1 MKTVVFFVRHFTERG
16 TEVSVYDYAHYN
28 EEILGN
34 KSIIFCFTLNK
45 MKELNFPTSRASY
58 NKFKNRFELIEIDH
72 IYEIQQYIKEYS
84 IDIFYTQTCG
94 DYVKTLY
101 EFDNKELWSTC
112 KTIKHCVF
120 VVNGKESDYYCT
132 ISNFLNTAGK
142 TNYPVLPYM
151 VTLPSSSENIRKS
164 LNIPEDATVFGG
176 YGGEDNFDIKYAQ
189 LVVNLISNNFP
200 NIYFLFANF
209 HKFCPEHPNIIH
221 LPTILDPLEK
231 TKFINTCDAMIW
243 ARSGGETF
251 GLAIAEFSIKNKP
264 VIATKV
270 GELAHVELLKDKALW
285 YASPQ
290 ELFDIL
296 INFNR
301 KEASLKDWNAYTD
314 YTPEKV
320 MTIFKNIIDTLL
332 DAS

>member
-1 MKTVVFFVRHFTERG
+1 MKTIAFFVRHFTERG
-16 TEVSVYDYAHYN
+16 TEVAIYDYAHYN

-34 KSIIFCFTLNK
+34 KSIIFCFTLNR
-45 MKELNFPTSRASY
+45 MKELNFPTTRASY
-58 NKFKNRFELIEIDH
+58 NKFKNRFDLFEIDH
-72 IYEIQQYIKEYS
+72 IYEMQQYIKEYN
-84 IDIFYTQTCG
+84 INIFYTLTYGSIEQS
-94 DYVKTLY
+94 LY
-101 EFDNKELWSTC
+101 GFDNTELWSPC

-120 VVNGKESDYYCT
+120 NTSGKESDYYCV
-132 ISNFLNTAGK
+132 ISNYLNIRDK
-142 TNYPVLPYM
+142 KNYPVLPHM
-151 VTLPSSSENIRKS
+151 ISLPLISDNLRKS
-164 LNIPEDATVFGG
+164 LNIPEDAIVFGG
-176 YGGEDNFDIKYAQ
+176 YGGEHNFSIQYVHETIYSIVQK
-189 LVVNLISNNFP
+189 NP

-209 HKFCPEHPNIIH
+209 NKFCTDHPNIIH
-221 LPTILDPLEK
+221 LPTILNLTEK

-243 ARSGGETF
+243 ARSDGEIMSVSQ
-251 GLAIAEFSIKNKP
+251 GEFSIMNKP
-264 VIATKV
+264 IICTKI
-270 GELAHVELLKDKALW
+270 GELGHEYILKDKALW